1 QRCGSPSDVLDLTC
15 KYAPTPRQVSNC
27 LTHMWSTTKKMSEE
41 QRLYELQLM
50 FEHPALDRLLQSS
63 IKTVAHM
70 NTEDIAY
77 ALLSMVNLGIPQR
90 SRVVQTFLRHC
101 QEKLNDFDEKS
112 LSILASCLA
121 HMEETASVTALKE
134 GMRMLVE
141 MRLPAIKSVLALQT
155 MMRVLGKDIP
165 FELKRKLEGKALSM
179 TDQFTL
185 PNTQYMISTMATMGF
200 YSKPLLDACSKK
212 IIENLHG
219 IPFNRLLT
227 VLLSC
232 RQLHYRDF
240 EMLTAISDYIGS
252 VIDIWTNKQLLL
264 LLSAFES
271 LAFCPDAVMET
282 FAQKVIGNPDALTLK
297 DSLCVLK
304 VYSSLNYDLKHQR
317 QPFLDGVTR
326 TLCSYLPKISTFEL
340 LRSVY
345 YLSVLGCFPPAPLQ
359 QLMNEDFVLPLLLDS
374 DIETEN
380 QEKMLQTVLLCLR
393 LDSPALSETLTL
405 PSFPPGDGAPSS
417 APPAKPWL
425 SRSLRSLLEQQENT
439 ALQEMLLVENVY
451 LIVSTTPM
459 SKNTNISLPDL
470 SSCLPHSP
478 PRTALVCSSACC
490 YGTARPR
497 GPLALMIRHL
507 EILGYDRVLI
517 VDQELESMSDRGRV
531 DFLRSRIF

>member
-1 QRCGSPSDVLDLTC
+1 MAAYTLKSTRRGHVLDLTC

-212 IIENLHG
+212 II
-219 IPFNRLLT
+219 
-227 VLLSC
+227 
-232 RQLHYRDF
+232 
-240 EMLTAISDYIGS
+240 
-252 VIDIWTNKQLLL
+252 
-264 LLSAFES
+264 
-271 LAFCPDAVMET
+271 VMET

-317 QPFLDGVTR
+317 QP
-326 TLCSYLPKISTFEL
+326 L
-340 LRSVY
+340 L
-345 YLSVLGCFPPAPLQ
+345 Q
-359 QLMNEDFVLPLLLDS
+359 
-374 DIETEN
+374 N

-451 LIVSTTPM
+451 LIDAVIT
-459 SKNTNISLPDL
+459 KHSLSQ
-470 SSCLPHSP
+470 SSERDRSAGEERP
-478 PRTALVCSSACC
+478 PAAGSQRTALVCSSACC

-507 EILGYDRVLI
+507 EILGYDRVLVRLAQLSPFKNTQSAQTSSYPLFSRLWI
-517 VDQELESMSDRGRV
+517 
-531 DFLRSRIF
+531 RS